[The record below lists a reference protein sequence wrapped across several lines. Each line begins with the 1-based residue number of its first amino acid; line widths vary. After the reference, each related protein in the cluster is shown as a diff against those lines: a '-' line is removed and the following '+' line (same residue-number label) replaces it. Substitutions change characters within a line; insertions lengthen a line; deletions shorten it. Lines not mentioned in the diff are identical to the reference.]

1 MPIAKQPNKWNT
13 AVTCG
18 LPMPRMIPEPAA
30 CRPSNSWNAPAIG
43 THATNGRPLLN
54 CDTMLHA

>member
-13 AVTCG
+13 AVTCR

-43 THATNGRPLLN
+43 KTDAATRTRFGT
-54 CDTMLHA
+54 CE